1 VVDKT
6 EGYSGQTWPTCA
18 RRLRWVPSELRSLDF
33 DAIDT
38 MEANQ
43 VRPIEAVDFVSAL
56 RQVKASV
63 SRDDMDTYI
72 KWNTQYGATG

>member
-1 VVDKT
+1 MQLKLPLELNLLAKERNSLTPTEVDKVKDKT

-43 VRPIEAVDFVSAL
+43 VAAF
-56 RQVKASV
+56 
-63 SRDDMDTYI
+63 
-72 KWNTQYGATG
+72 

>member
-1 VVDKT
+1 MQLKLPLELNLLAKERNSLTPTEVDKVKDKT
-6 EGYSGQTWPTCA
+6 EGHSGQTWPTCA

-43 VRPIEAVDFVSAL
+43 VAAF
-56 RQVKASV
+56 
-63 SRDDMDTYI
+63 
-72 KWNTQYGATG
+72 